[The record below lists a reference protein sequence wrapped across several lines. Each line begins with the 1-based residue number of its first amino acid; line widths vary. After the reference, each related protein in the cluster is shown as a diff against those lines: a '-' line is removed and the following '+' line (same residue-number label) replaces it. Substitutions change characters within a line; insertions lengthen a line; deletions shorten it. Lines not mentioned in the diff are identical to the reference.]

1 MGVRKFQ
8 EGGVYLLLGFLLSEL
23 IPDPKFLNC

>member
-8 EGGVYLLLGFLLSEL
+8 EGVVCLLLGFLLSEL
-23 IPDPKFLNC
+23 IPDPRFLNY